1 MYISTFIS
9 IENFFK
15 NNMIIRLLFLL
26 FLYCGLENSIH
37 QDTKKAKVV
46 NNDFVQIEYTQP
58 ETQLDNGRF
67 GLISSNSKYFFFF
80 DIQEQRA
87 LVIKR
92 DDIERVSFSSTFKET
107 NSLKDFMAGFKE
119 IFEDEEP

>member
-1 MYISTFIS
+1 
-9 IENFFK
+9 
-15 NNMIIRLLFLL
+15 MIIRLLFLL

-46 NNDFVQIEYTQP
+46 NNDFVQIEYTQA

>member
-1 MYISTFIS
+1 M
-9 IENFFK
+9 E
-15 NNMIIRLLFLL
+15 L
-26 FLYCGLENSIH
+26 
-37 QDTKKAKVV
+37 D
-46 NNDFVQIEYTQP
+46 